1 MKKRWMALAACAI
14 GTAGMMIGASAA
26 GIVQTIKAELRPDF
40 EIVIDGKKQTFK
52 NVDGDKVYPILYE
65 GSTYLPIRAIGE
77 IMGKTVYWYQ
87 DEKKIEL
94 KDEMQSTVTD
104 ADVIV
109 DGKPNNGNKDKDK
122 DKDKGKDKEQDT
134 SVNYTVKYT
143 MDEARDIALDHL
155 GLKASKSEFIKAKAD
170 YDDGIYEYEFEIKSG
185 NTIYSIDVDANTG
198 KTNDLETEV
207 IEEADDKEQK
217 GDIGAEKAKKA
228 ALDRAGLKEKSVI
241 GLKVE
246 ADVDDGVKYYEV
258 EFVNNGV
265 EYNAEVRASDGAI
278 VKWETEK
285 DD

>member
-1 MKKRWMALAACAI
+1 MIIMKKRWMALAACAI
-14 GTAGMMIGASAA
+14 GTAGIVIGASAA
-26 GIVQTIKAELRPDF
+26 GIVQSIKAELRPDF

-52 NVDGDKVYPILYE
+52 NADGDTVYPILYE

-87 DEKKIEL
+87 DEKKVEL
-94 KDEMQSTVTD
+94 KDEKQSTVTD

-109 DGKPNNGNKDKDK
+109 DGKTDKGNKDKDK
-122 DKDKGKDKEQDT
+122 DKDKDKNKEQNT
-134 SVNYTVKYT
+134 SAKYT
-143 MDEARDIALDHL
+143 MDEAKDIALEHL

-207 IEEADDKEQK
+207 IEEAADKEQA

-228 ALDRAGLKEKSVI
+228 ALDKAGLKEKSVI

-246 ADVDDGVKYYEV
+246 ADFDNGVKYYEV

>member
-52 NVDGDKVYPILYE
+52 NVDGDTVYPILYD

-94 KDEMQSTVTD
+94 KDEKQSTVTD

-109 DGKPNNGNKDKDK
+109 DGKTNNGNKDKDK
-122 DKDKGKDKEQDT
+122 DKDKDKNKEQNT
-134 SVNYTVKYT
+134 SAKYT
-143 MDEARDIALDHL
+143 MDEAKDIALEKL

-207 IEEADDKEQK
+207 IEEAADKEQE

-228 ALDRAGLKEKSVI
+228 ALDRAGLKEKNVI

-246 ADVDDGVKYYEV
+246 ADVDDGDKYYEV
-258 EFVNNGV
+258 EFVHNGV
-265 EYNAEVRASDGAI
+265 EYNIEVRASNGAI
-278 VKWETEK
+278 VKWKTEK